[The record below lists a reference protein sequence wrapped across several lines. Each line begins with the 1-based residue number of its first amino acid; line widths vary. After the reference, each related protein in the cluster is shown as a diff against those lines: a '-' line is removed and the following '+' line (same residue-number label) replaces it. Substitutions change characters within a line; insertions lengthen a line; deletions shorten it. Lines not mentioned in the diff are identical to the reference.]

1 MASRTP
7 KLGLIKPA
15 GTDNVQVSQFNENS
29 NIIDSQLG
37 QAVLDIE
44 ALKTQKIPQ
53 SIIDQAIEDYL
64 DEHGL
69 ELRALTISEINQA
82 FSEVEV

>member
-1 MASRTP
+1 M
-7 KLGLIKPA
+7 GLIKPA